1 MDSARQSHVTE
12 AKRED
17 HVARTTTSGFLRW
30 EVRRGRVSLLSSRWQ
45 FTSAA
50 RFARTMLLLATSA
63 LSYSLPS
70 SAGLALTCPAAAV
83 PCRTSCAT
91 LVESATPLTA
101 LVLERQSEVLEVLNA
116 VDDPTLIDHTDSE
129 SSYDV
134 VSLGLIRKVDVIDDA
149 RVVALELEIPVAAA
163 SAGAGDRLT
172 ERCGEELRAKLD
184 WVRDVDV
191 SISLQ
196 AAAAAPPADMS
207 ALQSLASTDAV
218 ASAESDGGVP
228 GVGAV
233 GHIVAVASCKGGV
246 GKSTTAVNLAY
257 ALAASGKRVGCVDLD
272 IHGPSLPTMVT
283 PDSKLELNGES
294 LLPLESNGV
303 KLMSMGF
310 INPGVMPLRGA
321 KVRREKRTRG

>member
-1 MDSARQSHVTE
+1 M
-12 AKRED
+12 
-17 HVARTTTSGFLRW
+17 
-30 EVRRGRVSLLSSRWQ
+30 
-45 FTSAA
+45 
-50 RFARTMLLLATSA
+50 
-63 LSYSLPS
+63 
-70 SAGLALTCPAAAV
+70 
-83 PCRTSCAT
+83 
-91 LVESATPLTA
+91 
-101 LVLERQSEVLEVLNA
+101 
-116 VDDPTLIDHTDSE
+116 
-129 SSYDV
+129 
-134 VSLGLIRKVDVIDDA
+134 
-149 RVVALELEIPVAAA
+149 
-163 SAGAGDRLT
+163 
-172 ERCGEELRAKLD
+172 
-184 WVRDVDV
+184 
-191 SISLQ
+191 
-196 AAAAAPPADMS
+196 
-207 ALQSLASTDAV
+207 
-218 ASAESDGGVP
+218 P